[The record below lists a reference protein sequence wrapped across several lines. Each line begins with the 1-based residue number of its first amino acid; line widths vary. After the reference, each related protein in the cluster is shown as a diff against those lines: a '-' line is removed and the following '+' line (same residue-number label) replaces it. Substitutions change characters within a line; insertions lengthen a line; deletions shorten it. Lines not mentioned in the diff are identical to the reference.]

1 MKILLLRLFPQ
12 FEAFLE
18 FPRDSTPR
26 YGWGRP
32 AHRLL
37 YEACEEKRSTFASYL
52 ESFVQYQDDFVR
64 IPKTSNDDITPMWN
78 NDMFPALDAIALY
91 GMLCV
96 KRPKLYLEIG
106 SGYST
111 RFLPRAK
118 DDFMFHHGE
127 EFLAPIDGAVTYH
140 FYWSGGQAPAA
151 RIQLDAPVQVG
162 SIICIDPSPRTSV
175 GSVADRFISSPL
187 QDLDMHFFGD
197 LGPNDIL
204 FIDGSHRVFMNS
216 DVAVLFL
223 EILPNLTPGVIVQMH
238 DIHLPYDYPPEWGK
252 RYYNEQYLLA
262 TYLLAGHRLDILLAN
277 AFVTRDEPLRNILQP
292 IWTAPEIA
300 GATAYGASFWAMV
313 K

>member
-1 MKILLLRLFPQ
+1 VLSRFLDRVKRSMKILLLRLFPQ

-91 GMLCV
+91 GMLCA

-111 RFLPRAK
+111 RFARRAISDHHLP
-118 DDFMFHHGE
+118 
-127 EFLAPIDGAVTYH
+127 T
-140 FYWSGGQAPAA
+140 
-151 RIQLDAPVQVG
+151 
-162 SIICIDPSPRTSV
+162 SIICIDPSPRTAV
-175 GSVADRFISSPL
+175 GAVADRFISSPL
-187 QDLDMHFFGD
+187 QDPDMHFFGD

-204 FIDGSHRVFMNS
+204 FIVGSHRVFMNS

-277 AFVTRDEPLRNILQP
+277 AFVTRDERLRNILQP
-292 IWTAPEIA
+292 IWTAPEMA